1 MTLTLN
7 PALIPTF
14 DVSDSNENASSQNFF
29 TPLSSMP
36 SLIGNSQFEQV
47 ELVEVNQFPVP

>member
-29 TPLSSMP
+29 TPLSSIP